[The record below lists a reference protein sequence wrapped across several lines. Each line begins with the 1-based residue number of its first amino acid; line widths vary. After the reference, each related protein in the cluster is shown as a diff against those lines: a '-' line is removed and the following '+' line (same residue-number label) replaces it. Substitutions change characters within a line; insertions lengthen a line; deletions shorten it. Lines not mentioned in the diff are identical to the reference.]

1 MGAVFVQNAAGDGML
16 RKISLA
22 NFNAA
27 IAPAWA
33 NVTGRPTA
41 VSAWSNDAGYITT
54 AALAGYAQLG
64 TSPVF
69 SGQVKGNG
77 GTKGLGAI
85 TVTTTTGTPSGGADG
100 DLVLV
105 Y

>member
-1 MGAVFVQNAAGDGML
+1 MPVIGAIFVQNSAADGFM

-27 IAPAWA
+27 ISPAWA
-33 NVTGRPTA
+33 NVSGKPTA
-41 VSAWSNDAGYITT
+41 VSAWSNDSGYTPS
-54 AALAGYAQLG
+54 ASA
-64 TSPVF
+64 PVF
-69 SGQVKGNG
+69 TGQVRGNS

-85 TVTTTTGTPSGGADG
+85 TVTTTVTPSGGADG
-100 DLVLV
+100 DFWLV